1 MFKGRNP
8 LGAKD
13 YNKLRCRAP
22 MTDTPKAPRRI
33 QPPVPPPPSVPRRP
47 RAPVPDA
54 GLAGGPDGRTPE
66 KKIVDPTRYGD
77 WEKNG
82 RCIDF

>member
-1 MFKGRNP
+1 
-8 LGAKD
+8 
-13 YNKLRCRAP
+13 
-22 MTDTPKAPRRI
+22 MTETPKTPRRI
-33 QPPVPPPPSVPRRP
+33 QPPAPPPPSVPRRP

-54 GLAGGPDGRTPE
+54 GPVGGPDDKAPE
-66 KKIVDPTRYGD
+66 KKVDPTRYGD

>member
-1 MFKGRNP
+1 
-8 LGAKD
+8 
-13 YNKLRCRAP
+13 
-22 MTDTPKAPRRI
+22 MTETPKPPRRI

-47 RAPVPDA
+47 RAPAPAATPA
-54 GLAGGPDGRTPE
+54 GDSDDSPAKDKL
-66 KKIVDPTRYGD
+66 DPTRYGD

>member
-1 MFKGRNP
+1 M
-8 LGAKD
+8 
-13 YNKLRCRAP
+13 
-22 MTDTPKAPRRI
+22 
-33 QPPVPPPPSVPRRP
+33 PRRP

-54 GLAGGPDGRTPE
+54 GLAGGPDDKTPGN
-66 KKIVDPTRYGD
+66 KVDPTRYGD

>member
-1 MFKGRNP
+1 
-8 LGAKD
+8 
-13 YNKLRCRAP
+13 

-33 QPPVPPPPSVPRRP
+33 RPPAPPPPSVPRRP
-47 RAPVPDA
+47 RAPVPDGA
-54 GLAGGPDGRTPE
+54 PDDKTPE
-66 KKIVDPTRYGD
+66 RKVDPTRYGD